1 MEECLVVAWD
11 GYGPDQSGYP
21 WCTGVYIGNKGNLQL
36 VEQVNIWN
44 SVGLYYGA
52 VTLALG
58 FKLND
63 GEGKTMGFASYGKN
77 SKAVIKMRE
86 FFPSFKN
93 EKWQTKSNWMEICGV
108 SRLEFFK
115 MTRSYKQLISM
126 INEYGSEQVAYA
138 AQEIFEE
145 VCEGY
150 IKYLVK
156 KYGISDLAVAGG
168 LFLNVKFNMKLLK
181 NKTVKK
187 LFIYPNPGDG
197 GVAVGAA
204 IAAYK
209 ELGYKRPVEL
219 MESASLGCEYKSADI
234 EKSYLAF
241 KKLLTMEKLGKNTA
255 EVTARKIS
263 EGKVIGWFEGKSEWG
278 PRALGNRSV
287 LADPRHEETKER
299 INKHLKKR
307 DWFMPFA
314 PAIMEEYMDEYLQNG
329 FGTPFMTLAD
339 DVKKQ
344 KKSKIAAAIHVD
356 GTARFQLVNKKTSL
370 KYWSVIDEF
379 RKITGVPVILNTSFN
394 KHGLPI
400 VHTPTDA
407 LEHLVWG
414 CLDEL
419 IIGEYLFARRND
431 ES

>member
-1 MEECLVVAWD
+1 
-11 GYGPDQSGYP
+11 
-21 WCTGVYIGNKGNLQL
+21 
-36 VEQVNIWN
+36 
-44 SVGLYYGA
+44 
-52 VTLALG
+52 
-58 FKLND
+58 
-63 GEGKTMGFASYGKN
+63 
-77 SKAVIKMRE
+77 
-86 FFPSFKN
+86 
-93 EKWQTKSNWMEICGV
+93 
-108 SRLEFFK
+108 
-115 MTRSYKQLISM
+115 
-126 INEYGSEQVAYA
+126 
-138 AQEIFEE
+138 
-145 VCEGY
+145 
-150 IKYLVK
+150 
-156 KYGISDLAVAGG
+156 
-168 LFLNVKFNMKLLK
+168 
-181 NKTVKK
+181 
-187 LFIYPNPGDG
+187 
-197 GVAVGAA
+197 
-204 IAAYK
+204 
-209 ELGYKRPVEL
+209 
-219 MESASLGCEYKSADI
+219 
-234 EKSYLAF
+234 
-241 KKLLTMEKLGKNTA
+241 MEKLGKNTA